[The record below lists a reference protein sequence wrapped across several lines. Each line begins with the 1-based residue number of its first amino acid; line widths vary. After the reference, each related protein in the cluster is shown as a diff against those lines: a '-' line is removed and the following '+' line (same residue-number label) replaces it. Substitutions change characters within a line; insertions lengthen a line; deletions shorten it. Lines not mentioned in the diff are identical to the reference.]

1 MKTPTVVAILLFDDV
16 EVLDFAGPFEVFSVA
31 AELLNDH
38 RELRVV
44 TVAESPGEI
53 RAIGGLR
60 IRPERTIAELTGPD
74 VLVVPGGDGTR
85 REMYNE
91 SLLRWVTTVH
101 GRAGLTLSVCSGA
114 RLLARAGLL
123 DGLRVTTHHQVLEH
137 LRELAPAA
145 FVESNPRY
153 IDAGRIV
160 TTGGIS
166 AGIDGAFHVVA
177 RFWGEDAARATA
189 AYMEYDRRGTSR

>member
-1 MKTPTVVAILLFDDV
+1 MTVAILLFDDV

-31 AELLNDH
+31 ADLLGG
-38 RELRVV
+38 EEPRVL
-44 TVAESPGEI
+44 TVAESEREI

-60 IRPERTIAELTGPD
+60 VRPECAISDVTTPE

-85 REMYNE
+85 REMENRT
-91 SLLRWVTTVH
+91 LVRWLREAHDGADVV
-101 GRAGLTLSVCSGA
+101 LSVCSGA

-123 DGLRVTTHHQVLEH
+123 DGRRVTTHHQVVEH

-145 FVESNPRY
+145 IVEPTRRY
-153 IDAGRIV
+153 IDAGKIV

-166 AGIDGAFHVVA
+166 AGIDGAFYVVA
-177 RFWGEDAARATA
+177 RLWGRDVARATSD
-189 AYMEYDRRGTSR
+189 YMEYDWAG